1 MLKNQSENDKLKSIS
16 PAVVN
21 RLPRYYRYLS
31 ELIKN
36 EKFKISS
43 KELSVLMNVTAS
55 QIRQD
60 LNCFGG
66 FGQQGYGYNIKQLHS
81 EIGRILGVDRGF
93 SAVIAG
99 TGNLGRTISKSG
111 LFVKRG
117 VNLKALFDV
126 NPDIIGSEIAGF
138 TVMDIKDAADYCR
151 ENKIAVAVLTL
162 PKDETEPVAGMLTAA
177 GVKGFWNFS
186 NMELKI
192 DNPGVRVQNIHM
204 GDSLMALCF
213 ELCTFDKSGTFDKI
227 GASDKINNF

>member
-1 MLKNQSENDKLKSIS
+1 MEQNNQNDKTKSIS
-16 PAVVN
+16 SAVVN

-31 ELIKN
+31 DLLRN
-36 EKFKISS
+36 ERFKISS
-43 KELSVLMNVTAS
+43 KELSKIMNVTAS

-66 FGQQGYGYNIKQLHS
+66 FGQQGYGYNIKQLHA
-81 EIGRILGVDRGF
+81 EIGKILGVERGF
-93 SAVIAG
+93 TAVIVGA
-99 TGNLGRTISKSG
+99 GNLGTTIARSG

-117 VNLKALFDV
+117 VHLKNMFDI
-126 NPDIIGSEIAGF
+126 NPNVIGNQIAGF

-151 ENKIAVAVLTL
+151 ENKIYIAVLTL
-162 PKDETEPVAGMLTAA
+162 PKDETEPVANMLAEA

-192 DNPGVRVQNIHM
+192 DKAGVKVQNMHM

-213 ELCTFDKSGTFDKI
+213 DL
-227 GASDKINNF
+227 NNN